1 MVKIRNSLLMTNY
14 VNELWLKWHFLLPQ
28 ECVYNLLVRERER
41 ERVITKY
48 KLRRK
53 MSCVHLD
60 WFILVFFFWVFIYFP
75 CDFKGLGMDQ
85 KVKQTMKQQLWLWLV
100 ILVELTRPRQKVLSS
115 FKRLDPEWLF
125 NSSRLRKDYVLVESS
140 SANMVYFLI

>member
-1 MVKIRNSLLMTNY
+1 MKIRNSLLMTNY
-14 VNELWLKWHFLLPQ
+14 VNELWLRWHFLLPQ
-28 ECVYNLLVRERER
+28 ECVYNLLVRKR

-53 MSCVHLD
+53 TSCVHLD
-60 WFILVFFFWVFIYFP
+60 WFILVIFFWFYIYFP